1 MTSLLKSTF
10 SSADTRV
17 LMIAAERAIL
27 YLFDSGEITQA
38 YIFGSDDAGLASFE
52 RCMTELEPGPLCILV
67 DVVEEEYRADT
78 IPHVSGA
85 DRKAVLQRKYARL
98 FRGTRYHHALR
109 QGRESGD
116 RRDDRVLLTAITRPE
131 VLTPWLDILSAHKV
145 PLAGIYSLP
154 ILSERILKKIGATGP
169 NVLLISLQKAS
180 GLRQTFFRDGHLKIS
195 RLAHMPRLGSVPFAA
210 HLMGEVEKLRR
221 YLNSLALISRDSPL
235 SIYILSYGQLLS
247 ELEQHCRDTDQ
258 EKFHLLDVD
267 DVGSRL
273 GLKQTGESHY
283 SDLIFAK
290 VLASKIP
297 RNHYAQPEETQFYSM
312 HRTRIGLAVA
322 SLMLLLASA
331 GWSGFSFIEGVL
343 LKQQSLDAA
352 QKAEFYQQRFEM
364 ARSKLPATPVEP
376 REIKTAVDAIQALR
390 SYKSSPEPMLQL
402 LGDALDH
409 NQAVQLDAVSWSTEV
424 TLDDEADDS
433 GAGIGLDGLPIASNY
448 AYFQI
453 AELNGH
459 LARFSGDYRG
469 AIDIIDRLAG
479 ELEKRPNVE
488 SVEVLQY
495 PLDVRSDASV
505 SGSTTINEDRAVAA
519 FRLKLVLG
527 VSDGS
532 QES

>member
-1 MTSLLKSTF
+1 
-10 SSADTRV
+10 
-17 LMIAAERAIL
+17 
-27 YLFDSGEITQA
+27 
-38 YIFGSDDAGLASFE
+38 
-52 RCMTELEPGPLCILV
+52 
-67 DVVEEEYRADT
+67 
-78 IPHVSGA
+78 
-85 DRKAVLQRKYARL
+85 
-98 FRGTRYHHALR
+98 
-109 QGRESGD
+109 
-116 RRDDRVLLTAITRPE
+116 
-131 VLTPWLDILSAHKV
+131 
-145 PLAGIYSLP
+145 
-154 ILSERILKKIGATGP
+154 
-169 NVLLISLQKAS
+169 
-180 GLRQTFFRDGHLKIS
+180 
-195 RLAHMPRLGSVPFAA
+195 
-210 HLMGEVEKLRR
+210 
-221 YLNSLALISRDSPL
+221 
-235 SIYILSYGQLLS
+235 
-247 ELEQHCRDTDQ
+247 
-258 EKFHLLDVD
+258 
-267 DVGSRL
+267 
-273 GLKQTGESHY
+273 
-283 SDLIFAK
+283 
-290 VLASKIP
+290 
-297 RNHYAQPEETQFYSM
+297 
-312 HRTRIGLAVA
+312 
-322 SLMLLLASA
+322 
-331 GWSGFSFIEGVL
+331 
-343 LKQQSLDAA
+343 
-352 QKAEFYQQRFEM
+352 M